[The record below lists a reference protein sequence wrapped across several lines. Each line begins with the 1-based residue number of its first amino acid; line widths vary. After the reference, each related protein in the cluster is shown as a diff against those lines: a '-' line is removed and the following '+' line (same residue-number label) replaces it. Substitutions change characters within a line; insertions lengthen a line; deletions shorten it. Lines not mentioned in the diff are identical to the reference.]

1 MFWCS
6 QSLDS
11 SRFPIPYKVWH
22 FFHRK
27 LILLCCEEKYPCFV
41 RDVINENALSESL
54 DAQQGVTAMADSGR
68 RRAVSNLPHSGV
80 SIELLMDRFPRC
92 RLSSSPKTIN
102 DIFKENLKNLLSY
115 ENVLL
120 FCLLRKACVVGVGF
134 IEGGAEL
141 RKKHKATRT
150 TDCKCHWTQWPSLC
164 LYSFL
169 WIFFFPVEQ
178 SYKKMLFFFSPFRT
192 EQLPIRSAKKT
203 VKLYKQVV
211 VIYIQYYQDIC
222 TMYENIYIYTIYAY
236 IYTHICV
243 CVYSY
248 MYI

>member
-54 DAQQGVTAMADSGR
+54 DAQQGVAAMADSGR

-115 ENVLL
+115 ENALL
-120 FCLLRKACVVGVGF
+120 FCLLRKACVVRVGF

-150 TDCKCHWTQWPSLC
+150 TDCKCHWTQWPSLL

-169 WIFFFPVEQ
+169 WIFFSQ
-178 SYKKMLFFFSPFRT
+178 LSSLIKKCCFFSPPLELSSF
-192 EQLPIRSAKKT
+192 QLDQQR
-203 VKLYKQVV
+203 KQWS
-211 VIYIQYYQDIC
+211 
-222 TMYENIYIYTIYAY
+222 YTNK
-236 IYTHICV
+236 
-243 CVYSY
+243 
-248 MYI
+248 